1 MYGFSAHQGFYV
13 YRGDRLLLSGD
24 WLGLLRK
31 EESYKLVRIQIN
43 LPNSVDS
50 DWQIDIKKFK
60 SIPTCWVPSTI
71 GSICKE
77 SLRNR
82 IGSI

>member
-1 MYGFSAHQGFYV
+1 M

-50 DWQIDIKKFK
+50 DWQIDIKNQKHTHLLGAVNNWK
-60 SIPTCWVPSTI
+60 HMQRKPA
-71 GSICKE
+71 E
-77 SLRNR
+77 
-82 IGSI
+82 